1 MNKLLLTTLLLSV
14 TAASHAMDNIKT
26 VCSHGNETRVIEVAY
41 TGDGAVPC
49 EVRYAKSDGSKVLW
63 SANNAV
69 DYCEAKANAF
79 IEKQKG
85 WGWNCEVSA
94 MPAQV
99 EAMSSEV
106 EAMPEAAETMPAQ
119 ESTELAPAAQ

>member
-14 TAASHAMDNIKT
+14 TAANHAMDNIKT

-119 ESTELAPAAQ
+119 ESTEPVPAAQ

>member
-26 VCSHGNETRVIEVAY
+26 VCSHGNQTRVIEVAY

-99 EAMSSEV
+99 DAMSSEV
-106 EAMPEAAETMPAQ
+106 EAMPEETASMSAQ
-119 ESTELAPAAQ
+119 EETETVPAAQ